1 VLDQEHATAIQHIS
15 MHDTGIT
22 MNGRQSWLPLEC
34 ILDGFLDMTD
44 QGKVVAVEED
54 YDGE

>member
-1 VLDQEHATAIQHIS
+1 